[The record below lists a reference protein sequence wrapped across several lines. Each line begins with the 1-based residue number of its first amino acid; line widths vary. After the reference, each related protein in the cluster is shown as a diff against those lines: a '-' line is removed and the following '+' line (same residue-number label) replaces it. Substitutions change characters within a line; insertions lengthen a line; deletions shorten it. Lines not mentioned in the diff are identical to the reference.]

1 MLEIKDLYCGYGRG
15 DVIKNIHLR
24 IGGGEV
30 FCILGPNGCGK
41 STLLKA
47 AARLLPFRGS
57 VQIDGK
63 ETRSFSRKELAK
75 KIALL
80 GQNSPL
86 YFPYTVEDTV
96 FMGRYA
102 HAPGFLGSPFS
113 PEDRKAVDHVLQILE
128 LDTVRET
135 LISRLSGGQLQ
146 RVFLARTLVQD
157 PRIILLDEPT
167 KHLDLTHQIGLLD
180 YLADWVKAGDRT
192 VVTVLH
198 DLNLALRYG
207 KSAALMAEGGITARG
222 SVGEVFS
229 SRALEEAYGMDIRN
243 YMQEL
248 LERWKKNLRF

>member
-1 MLEIKDLYCGYGRG
+1 MLDIKDLYCGYGHG
-15 DVIKNIHLR
+15 DVITNIHLT
-24 IGGGEV
+24 IEGGEI

-63 ETRSFSRKELAK
+63 ETRSFSRKDLAK

-102 HAPGFLGSPFS
+102 HASGFLGRPSR
-113 PEDRKAVDHVLQILE
+113 EDRDAVNHVLKVLE
-128 LDTVRET
+128 LDKVRKT
-135 LISRLSGGQLQ
+135 LISSLSGGQLQ

-167 KHLDLTHQIGLLD
+167 KHLDLRHQIGLLD

-192 VVTVLH
+192 VVAVLH

-207 KSAALMAEGGITARG
+207 KTAVLMAKGNVSACGP
-222 SVGEVFS
+222 VGEVFAN
-229 SRALEEAYGMDIRN
+229 RALGEAYGMDIRK
-243 YMQEL
+243 YMQDL
-248 LERWKKNLRF
+248 LEKWKESPRL